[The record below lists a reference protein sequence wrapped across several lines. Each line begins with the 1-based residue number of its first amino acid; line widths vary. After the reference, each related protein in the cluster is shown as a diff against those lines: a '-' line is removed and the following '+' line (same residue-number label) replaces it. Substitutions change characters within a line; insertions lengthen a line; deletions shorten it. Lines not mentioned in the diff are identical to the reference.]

1 MGTNTTAK
9 LVAVLSI
16 SSAEIYIE
24 NDAGKVSSVE
34 IVDADGIK
42 QIGVLAAVFVTSGRC
57 PHYPRKRTFT
67 GATAMSALC
76 QKQTSRAKRR
86 SPLGLVP
93 LVSFA
98 EPEHGRT
105 IPLADYR
112 AILRHACGYKLASD
126 GHDTRSLQVYLGHRN
141 IQNTTH
147 YTALAPDR
155 FKSFWRD

>member
-57 PHYPRKRTFT
+57 PLYPRKRTFI
-67 GATAMSALC
+67 GATVMSALC
-76 QKQTSRAKRR
+76 QKQTLRR
-86 SPLGLVP
+86 LFDHLVGECKNVGWN
-93 LVSFA
+93 L
-98 EPEHGRT
+98 
-105 IPLADYR
+105 
-112 AILRHACGYKLASD
+112 
-126 GHDTRSLQVYLGHRN
+126 
-141 IQNTTH
+141 
-147 YTALAPDR
+147 
-155 FKSFWRD
+155 